1 MDLFFLFVAFR
12 TAGNVNVLFPRA
24 ARKKVCVQ
32 VASYGNFFM
41 THGTGALDSRLGNGI
56 AVRAAVNRAG

>member
-1 MDLFFLFVAFR
+1 MDLFFFVAFR
-12 TAGNVNVLFPRA
+12 TAGNVNVLFARA

-32 VASYGNFFM
+32 MSFYGNFFM
-41 THGTGALDSRLGNGI
+41 THGTGALDSRLGDGV